1 MYIDNK
7 KNISKSLYETLIKD
21 LSQKKWK
28 EHDKFY
34 SIRQVSIKYSIN
46 PNTVLKVFQKLEKE
60 GFLYSVKGKGCF
72 IKKGYNL
79 AVGDTM
85 IPLLNTFR
93 FGQNLESRQ
102 IDFANGAPPK
112 NFFPYKEYKEIVNKI
127 LSDINL
133 SKKLLGYQNIQ
144 GLESLREIL
153 EKYLKKFSIFTKKE
167 NIIICSSTQA
177 TLELICSTLGTFQ
190 KKTFLLSS
198 PTYQNAIY
206 LIKNFAEIESID
218 LKKDGWNMDELQ
230 EILIKKKI
238 HFIYITTNFQNPTGI
253 TWSLDKKKKL
263 LELSKKYDFF
273 IIEDDYL
280 SDFYYVSYPMRSL
293 KSLDKNDRVFYIK
306 TFSKIV
312 MPGVAL
318 TLFIPPKKFTNYFS
332 LSKYLIDT
340 TTSGLNQ
347 KFLEIFIKNGLLDI
361 HLEKLRKAFKN
372 KMDFM
377 LNLLANL
384 SHVKVLHIP
393 KGGFFIWI
401 ELASYIDEEK
411 FYYKCHLQGLSIL
424 PGFIF
429 YPYKQDSSKIRISVV
444 NSSFEEMKRGVEIMR
459 SILNNCEGVLNIK
472 ASEIKNSK

>member
-1 MYIDNK
+1 MQKDK
-7 KNISKSLYETLIKD
+7 KNVSKSLYEVLIRE

-34 SIRQVSIKYSIN
+34 SIRQISIKYSIN
-46 PNTVLKVFQKLEKE
+46 LNTVLKVFQLLEKE

-79 AVGDTM
+79 AVGETM

-93 FGQNLESRQ
+93 FGQNLENTQ
-102 IDFANGAPPK
+102 INFANGAPPK
-112 NFFPYKEYKEIVNKI
+112 NFFPYNEYKSIMKEILTDK
-127 LSDINL
+127 NL
-133 SKKLLGYQNIQ
+133 SVKLLGYQNIQ
-144 GLESLREIL
+144 GLESFRETL

-177 TLELICSTLGTFQ
+177 TLELICSTLGVTS
-190 KKTFLLSS
+190 KKNFLLSS

-206 LIKNFAEIESID
+206 LIKNFGKIETID
-218 LKKDGWNMDELQ
+218 LKSDGWDME
-230 EILIKKKI
+230 EFERMLISKKI
-238 HFIYITTNFQNPTGI
+238 HFIYIMTNFQNPTGI
-253 TWSLDKKKKL
+253 TWSLEKKRKL
-263 LELSKKYDFF
+263 LELSQKYDFF

-280 SDFYYVSYPMRSL
+280 SDFYYQTYPMRSL

-340 TTSGLNQ
+340 TTSGINQ
-347 KFLEIFIKNGLLDI
+347 KFLEIFIKRGLLDI
-361 HLEKLRKAFKN
+361 HLDNLRKIFKK

-377 LNLLANL
+377 LDLLSDL
-384 SHVKVLHIP
+384 SHIKILHIP
-393 KGGFFIWI
+393 KGGFFIWL
-401 ELASYIDEEK
+401 ELANYIDEEK

-429 YPYKQDSSKIRISVV
+429 YPQKQDSSKIRISIV
-444 NSSFEEMKRGVEIMR
+444 NSTFDEMKLGVQIMKN
-459 SILNNCEGVLNIK
+459 ILNNCEGVLNK
-472 ASEIKNSK
+472 VKFEN